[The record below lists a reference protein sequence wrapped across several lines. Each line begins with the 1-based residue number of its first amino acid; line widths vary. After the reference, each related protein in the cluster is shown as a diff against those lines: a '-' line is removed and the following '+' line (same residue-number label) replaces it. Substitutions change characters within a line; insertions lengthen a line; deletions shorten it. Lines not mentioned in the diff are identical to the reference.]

1 MWGMR
6 DGIKGRD
13 IGMKRDT
20 LALEMGVSLFNEGGE
35 GLLLK
40 RQRGMEHSKGRG
52 GVLCAKGRADAF
64 ERKGRQA
71 LREQTRAEVG
81 TLAETRQKQDGRRC
95 WFR

>member
-1 MWGMR
+1 MWEMR

-35 GLLLK
+35 SLLLE
-40 RQRGMEHSKGRG
+40 RQQGMEHSKGRG

-71 LREQTRAEVG
+71 WKQTWAEVG
-81 TLAETRQKQDGRRC
+81 TLAETRQKQSGRRC